1 MAVANM
7 TARHFSPVLI
17 SAELKHVK
25 DPEAEADLSGENWTI
40 KVSNAIHEVSAA
52 FTVDDESMEIA
63 IKLPA
68 DYPLHS
74 VEVKDIRRLG
84 VDEKRW
90 RGWMLAVQ
98 QVVTSQVRI
107 CEELAYVFSSN
118 APVPQNGRIVDGL
131 GIFKRNVT
139 NHFEN
144 QTECAICYSYVYRF
158 PHRETFLSIS
168 TIELSAPPSY
178 RSPKNDAELARIAST
193 QDVYTRY
200 V

>member
-25 DPEAEADLSGENWTI
+25 DPEAEAELSGENWSI
-40 KVSNAIHEVSAA
+40 KVSNATHEVSAA
-52 FTVDDESMEIA
+52 FTVDEESMEIA

-74 VEVKDIRRLG
+74 VEVKDVKRLG
-84 VDEKRW
+84 VEEKRW
-90 RGWMLAVQ
+90 RGWLLAVQ
-98 QVVTSQVRI
+98 QVVTSQVSRRARTG
-107 CEELAYVFSSN
+107 LYLTHLVS
-118 APVPQNGRIVDGL
+118 QNGRIVDGL

-144 QTECAICYSYVYRF
+144 QTECAICYSYVF
-158 PHRETFLSIS
+158 KKI
-168 TIELSAPPSY
+168 
-178 RSPKNDAELARIAST
+178 RSRGSLLRAIQNR
-193 QDVYTRY
+193 
-200 V
+200 